1 MSTNCRADSRQ
12 ADLESTNGRAGL
24 DKRAGQLPDADTPVE
39 EDEVA
44 GAVDGQLPGGDDHR
58 GLDRDPGG
66 RVEAASERRMDG
78 RVVSFLS
85 QLFWLSP
92 DPYLWH
98 LSFLI
103 YVFD

>member
-24 DKRAGQLPDADTPVE
+24 DKRAGQLPDADTPVV

-44 GAVDGQLPGGDDHR
+44 GAVGGQLPGGDDHR

-85 QLFWLSP
+85 HNS
-92 DPYLWH
+92 
-98 LSFLI
+98 SGCRLI
-103 YVFD
+103 HIFGT

>member
-1 MSTNCRADSRQ
+1 MSTNCRADRQ

-24 DKRAGQLPDADTPVE
+24 DKRAGQLPDADTPVV

-44 GAVDGQLPGGDDHR
+44 GAVDGQLPGGDGHR

-66 RVEAASERRMDG
+66 RVEAASKRRMDG

-85 QLFWLSP
+85 HNS
-92 DPYLWH
+92 
-98 LSFLI
+98 SSCCLI
-103 YVFD
+103 HITGT